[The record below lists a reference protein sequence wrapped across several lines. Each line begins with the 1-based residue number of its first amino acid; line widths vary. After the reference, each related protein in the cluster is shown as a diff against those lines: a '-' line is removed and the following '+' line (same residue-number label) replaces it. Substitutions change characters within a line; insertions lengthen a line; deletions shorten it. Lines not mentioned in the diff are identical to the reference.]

1 MAADGE
7 TSESD
12 KLSVVLRAGASIVGS
27 KPIISHDTK
36 YLLCV
41 SGNAV
46 KVLSTVSG
54 ECVQE
59 LRHHTACV
67 TSIQINPANQY
78 QLFSCSLDKTLIKWD
93 FTDGVV
99 LKVYQLYR
107 PLVAIYVTAASD
119 TTLLVKRKVAAKG
132 LTKATFEHRFRVK

>member
-1 MAADGE
+1 
-7 TSESD
+7 
-12 KLSVVLRAGASIVGS
+12 
-27 KPIISHDTK
+27 
-36 YLLCV
+36 
-41 SGNAV
+41 
-46 KVLSTVSG
+46 
-54 ECVQE
+54 
-59 LRHHTACV
+59 
-67 TSIQINPANQY
+67 
-78 QLFSCSLDKTLIKWD
+78 LFSCSLDKTLIKWD